1 VSFDPTPEEV
11 RRAIAAILKRA
22 ERAQNDVSRFFEF
35 VVKEE
40 FTREPIRVSAHQR
53 LLFDFINAHKLCVV
67 MLPVGHSKTVCMVA
81 QGLFDLG
88 RDQSSRGAFV
98 SFTEAQASR
107 PLGMAKEYIESSG
120 ELRLVFPKL
129 VPSYRGDPWT
139 QTEITVDRPF
149 GIRNA
154 SIEAYGMDSG
164 SLQGSRLRWAYA
176 DDLLNGINTATQDQ
190 RNKTFKFV
198 NDSVVSRLDPVLGR
212 CVVTNTPWHPRDALH
227 QLRDAPVH
235 AWPTLR
241 MEIEGDI
248 EVYNTDWDPKN
259 PDDLRPSYPGSALCR
274 LTAHD
279 PDPRNEVP
287 LFPDR
292 ITREHIDELKRSM
305 LPIFFNQLHRC
316 VARDDSTAMCRQEYI
331 DRCLAAAND
340 AKPPCTG
347 FVLSYSGTN
356 QTFTGVD
363 LAISPGEEHDKT
375 AFFTF
380 EVLPS
385 GHRRI
390 LDIEIGQ
397 WPGDVIVKKVI
408 DKAKRFKSVVRIENN
423 GGLDFFLQWTRKE
436 DVSIPLKAHCT
447 GRVKAHPEYGI
458 PGIFVEFMNGAWLI
472 PNQGPRAELL
482 PAVKEFC
489 EDCLNYVPS
498 HHTADSL
505 MACYFAR
512 EQAREFGVLSGT
524 ETANLGGSIGQMVMA
539 R

>member
-1 VSFDPTPEEV
+1 MSFNPNEQEV
-11 RRAIAAILKRA
+11 RRAVAALLKRA
-22 ERAQNDVSRFFEF
+22 ERASHDVSRFFEF
-35 VVKEE
+35 VIKEE
-40 FTREPIRVSAHQR
+40 FSRDSIKTSAHQR
-53 LLFDFINAHKLCVV
+53 LLFDFIESHKLCVV

-81 QGLFDLG
+81 KGLYDLG
-88 RDQSSRGAFV
+88 KDQSSRGAFV
-98 SFTEAQASR
+98 SFTEKQASR

-154 SIEAYGMDSG
+154 SVEAYGMDSG
-164 SLQGSRLRWAYA
+164 SLQGSRLRWANA
-176 DDLLNGINTATQDQ
+176 DDLLNGINTATQEQ
-190 RNKTFKFV
+190 RNKTFKFI
-198 NDSVVSRLDPVLGR
+198 NDSVVSRLDPVHGR
-212 CVVTNTPWHPRDALH
+212 CVLTNTPWHPKDALH
-227 QLRDAPVH
+227 QLRDAPMH
-235 AWPTLR
+235 AWPTIR

-259 PDDLRPSYPGSALCR
+259 PEDLRPSYPGSMLSR
-274 LTAHD
+274 LTAHE
-279 PDPRNEVP
+279 PDPKNEVP

-292 ITREHIDELKRSM
+292 ITMKHIEELKSSM

-316 VARDDSTAMCRQEYI
+316 IARDDSSAMCRQEYI
-331 DRCLAAAND
+331 DRCLEMAYMAN
-340 AKPPCTG
+340 PPCRG
-347 FVLSYSGTN
+347 FVIDYHGTN
-356 QTFTGVD
+356 QTFTGID

-390 LDIEIGQ
+390 LDIEIGR
-397 WPGDVIVKKVI
+397 WPGDIIVKKLIAKV
-408 DKAKRFKSVVRIENN
+408 KRFKSVARVENN
-423 GGLDFFLQWTRKE
+423 GGQDFLRQWTLKE
-436 DVSIPLKAHCT
+436 DVGIPLKAHCT

-458 PGIFVEFMNGAWLI
+458 PGIFIELMNGAWLI

-482 PAVKEFC
+482 PDVREFC
-489 EDCLNYVPS
+489 ESCLNYVPS
-498 HHTADSL
+498 HHTDDVL
-505 MACYFAR
+505 MAAYFAR
-512 EQAREFGVLSGT
+512 EQAREFGVLSGSD
-524 ETANLGGSIGQMVMA
+524 TARVGGSIGQMVMS